1 MQDEAIK
8 KFEYTW
14 EQAIEILRNDPQH
27 QKLIFD
33 SYLTADFEDN
43 CNRFYASTEFTEVLR
58 LIRELL
64 PGAQNVLDV
73 PAGNGIASFAF
84 AKSGFKVTAI
94 EPDPSSSVGR
104 GAIEY
109 VRQKEGLENITIIDA
124 YGESI
129 PCPDEAFDVVYVRQ
143 GLHHAK
149 DLRQM
154 VSEVVRVTKAGG
166 LIIAAREP
174 VVDDY
179 DAGLK
184 TFLDAQPDHL
194 LYGGENAFTHRDY
207 LGAFRLKHVALL
219 HDLGPYDSIINLAP
233 NSFES
238 VETMLLN
245 SKPGRILSVFLPAT
259 MVYRL
264 GLSVLKR
271 RYKEQGRLHTFIARR
286 SENGLHRGASV

>member
-1 MQDEAIK
+1 MPETVTK
-8 KFEYTW
+8 KYEYTW

-27 QKLIFD
+27 QKLIYD

-43 CNRFYASTEFTEVLR
+43 CRRFHTGSEFSEVLR
-58 LIRELL
+58 LIRKLM
-64 PGAQNVLDV
+64 PAAQTVLDI
-73 PAGNGIASFAF
+73 PAGNGIASYAF

-109 VRQKEGLENITIIDA
+109 IREKEGLQNIDIIDA
-124 YGESI
+124 YGENL
-129 PCPDEAFDVVYVRQ
+129 PFADETFDVVYVRQ

-149 DLRQM
+149 DLRKM
-154 VSEVVRVTKAGG
+154 VSQAARVTRRGG

-179 DAGLK
+179 NGGLQA
-184 TFLDAQPDHL
+184 FLDAQPDHL

-207 LGAFRLKHVALL
+207 LCAFNLKHVEMLY
-219 HDLGPYDSIINLAP
+219 DLGPYDSIINLAP
-233 NSFES
+233 NSFEN

-245 SKPGRILSVFLPAT
+245 SRPGRILRVFLPAPV
-259 MVYRL
+259 VYRF
-264 GLSVLKR
+264 GLAVLKR
-271 RYKEQGRLHTFIARR
+271 RFKDQGRLHTFIARR
-286 SENGLHRGASV
+286 SVRLGASV

>member
-1 MQDEAIK
+1 MQAAATK

-33 SYLTADFEDN
+33 SYLTGDFEDN
-43 CNRFYASTEFTEVLR
+43 CQRFYDSTEFIEVLR

-73 PAGNGIASFAF
+73 PAGNGIASIAF
-84 AKSGFKVTAI
+84 ARSGFNVTAI

-109 VRQKEGLENITIIDA
+109 MRQREGLENITILDA
-124 YGESI
+124 YAENI
-129 PCPDEAFDVVYVRQ
+129 PCPDEAFDVAYVRQ
-143 GLHHAK
+143 GLHHAH

-154 VSEVVRVTKAGG
+154 VSEVVRVTKPGG
-166 LIIAAREP
+166 LIIASREP

-179 DAGLK
+179 DSGLQ

-194 LYGGENAFTHRDY
+194 LYGGENAFTHQDY
-207 LGAFRLKHVALL
+207 LSALRLKHVVLL
-219 HDLGPYDSIINLAP
+219 HDFGPYDSIINLAP

-245 SKPGRILSVFLPAT
+245 SRPGRILKVFLPET
-259 MVYRL
+259 LVYRL
-264 GLSVLKR
+264 GLKVLKMR
-271 RYKEQGRLHTFIARR
+271 FKEQGRLHTFIARR
-286 SENGLHRGASV
+286 SENRIRRGASV